1 MTDLPPL
8 ARTVRPAGSW
18 AAAADRVLLAHD
30 ARRVRRARMTTAAG
44 ASLLVDLPAEAEL
57 VPGDA
62 LELDDGRLVAVEAA
76 EEPLVGVCGA
86 DLARLA
92 WHLGCQRVPCR
103 IGAGEILLPADE
115 AVAAMLVALGGEVR
129 HLSAPFLPDAVP
141 GQPAADDPG
150 DGVVRRHEH
159 VLRAARE
166 HHFRRVHAHA
176 VHHQAASDL
185 APEVGDDPD

>member
-18 AAAADRVLLAHD
+18 TAATDRVLLAHD

-44 ASLLVDLPAEAEL
+44 AALLVDLPAEAEL
-57 VPGDA
+57 VPGEA

-76 EEPLVGVCGA
+76 AEPLVGVRGA

-92 WHLGCQRVPCR
+92 WHLGCLRVPCR
-103 IGAGEILLPADE
+103 IAAGEIVLPADA
-115 AVAAMLVALGGEVR
+115 AVAAMLVALGGELR
-129 HLSAPFLPDAVP
+129 QFTAPFLPDAVP
-141 GQPAADDPG
+141 GQPAAEDPG
-150 DGVVRRHEH
+150 DGAARRHDH
-159 VLRAARE
+159 VLRSARE

-176 VHHQAASDL
+176 VHHQAASDP
-185 APEVGDDPD
+185 AAEVVDDPD